1 MVVEGGRRW
10 KKGWAQFT
18 SDITHATNRLEG
30 LAVTFEISHG
40 LRRSSDWFEEKGKK
54 KRTNNILIFHSFF
67 FFLFK
72 ILLLLLF
79 ETMEI
84 KSRMSSRRNV
94 GLRDWPPNVLM
105 E

>member
-1 MVVEGGRRW
+1 LWILRQEAIFMVVEGGRRW

-67 FFLFK
+67 FFCLKFCCCCC
-72 ILLLLLF
+72 LRRW
-79 ETMEI
+79 
-84 KSRMSSRRNV
+84 KSKV
-94 GLRDWPPNVLM
+94 

>member
-67 FFLFK
+67 LFFFCLKFCCCCC
-72 ILLLLLF
+72 LRRW
-79 ETMEI
+79 
-84 KSRMSSRRNV
+84 KSKV
-94 GLRDWPPNVLM
+94 